1 MDSLIKHGLYALR
14 ETIQN
19 DKELNNLN
27 TSVGVVGKD
36 QVFTVIEGEE
46 LQRYLDMLEA
56 RPERGA
62 GGGGA
67 AAPGGGDME
76 VENDAGA
83 AEGAAEGVGEGGDV
97 PANEDVDMNQ

>member
-36 QVFTVIEGEE
+36 QIFTVIEGDE

-62 GGGGA
+62 GAGGA
-67 AAPGGGDME
+67 AVPAADME
-76 VENDAGA
+76 VDAGA
-83 AEGAAEGVGEGGDV
+83 AEGAGEGGEA